1 MRDLSPLNRNQ
12 NYRNTSPN
20 SHATIRWWRLY
31 IGWITEGHILAC
43 SRIEIMV
50 GSYQYQN
57 ALLQFR
63 KSTSVNL
70 QINLIT
76 YYLHV
81 WYDTSNH
88 SHLAYKLG
96 LPTFLDSVESV
107 LLPLASADIQVST
120 YCLCLAFV
128 VTRKKF
134 SLLTCVFFLLP
145 SFSVLYSLFL
155 LVMPLI

>member
-1 MRDLSPLNRNQ
+1 MIDNTELSSLDHPPTRKTNKSKQVQNALHFTELTCNWCCMVSLFRD
-12 NYRNTSPN
+12 
-20 SHATIRWWRLY
+20 
-31 IGWITEGHILAC
+31 
-43 SRIEIMV
+43 SRDV
-50 GSYQYQN
+50 RQYQN
-57 ALLQFR
+57 ALLQFW
-63 KSTSVNL
+63 KSTLVNL